1 MKPIPAQEAASN
13 NAAAAAASVTATDSD
28 HEASQQQRN
37 GRRRKKKS
45 VTIGGASSPTKDVRS
60 RIDTG
65 LSKEPE
71 SASRRKIK
79 FSKPLQKLDIA
90 ERPEWK

>member
-1 MKPIPAQEAASN
+1 MKPIPAQDAASN
-13 NAAAAAASVTATDSD
+13 NAAAASVTATDSD

-79 FSKPLQKLDIA
+79 FSKPLQQKLGIA

>member
-13 NAAAAAASVTATDSD
+13 NAAAASVTATDSD
-28 HEASQQQRN
+28 PEASQQQRN

-79 FSKPLQKLDIA
+79 FSKSLQKLDIA
-90 ERPEWK
+90 ERSEWK